1 MSKIAV
7 IGAMETEIDYLRKRF
22 GASTIAIPNVY
33 TAQYGGHWLIIALC
47 SIGKVNAAVCTQQL
61 IDHLQVDMVI
71 NTGIAGALSKE
82 MPLCSVVLGKEVVY
96 HDFTPDWIL
105 KKNPPYANVF
115 KADPRLL
122 ELAEKVCKT
131 AADVPCYKAG
141 KIATGDCFVEDAAT
155 AARLKEMGCD
165 CVEMEG
171 AAIAHTCLLNKI
183 PCLII
188 RSLSDFADE
197 AAMATMHEQEQ
208 LASRQAG
215 VVVEGILKN
224 L

>member
-7 IGAMETEIDYLRKRF
+7 IGAMESEIDYLRERF
-22 GASTIAIPNVY
+22 GATTISIPNVY

-47 SIGKVNAAVCTQQL
+47 GIGKVNAAVCTQQL
-61 IDHLQVDMVI
+61 IDHLQIDMVI

-82 MPLCSVVLGKEVVY
+82 LPLCGIVLGKELVY
-96 HDFTPDWIL
+96 HDFKPEWIL
-105 KKNPPYANVF
+105 EKNSPHTNVF
-115 KADPRLL
+115 KADAKLL
-122 ELAEKVCKT
+122 ELAEGVCKT
-131 AADVPCYKAG
+131 AADIPAYKAG

-155 AARLKEMGCD
+155 AERLKEMGCD

-183 PCLII
+183 PCLVI

-197 AAMATMHEQEQ
+197 AAMVTMHAQEQ
-208 LASRQAG
+208 LAARQAG
-215 VVVEGILKN
+215 VVVEGIVNQL
-224 L
+224 